1 MKLHQERHYFEWL
14 APLALQC
21 YGIAPESYGKSPLI
35 GWGKNKRKKIGMT
48 VEMRSLNLYKGRLGL
63 LLDFVCWKITFS
75 WNRTAR
81 IFQPWKWRRVG
92 SWDPFIWGVGQACFQ
107 GRSVQHI
114 NLSIPVYPYRDSMI
128 ESPRHPNLFPFVCF
142 PTNGWNFWSC
152 SWRWLDSQKYLD
164 LLGQLGMEFVLHRY
178 SWTQGSFFQFGAR
191 RQKKEFTSTKMIIS
205 TFCSMYTLEN

>member
-1 MKLHQERHYFEWL
+1 MLENNFFLKPNSEDFS
-14 APLALQC
+14 ALKME
-21 YGIAPESYGKSPLI
+21 ESWELGSFHL
-35 GWGKNKRKKIGMT
+35 G
-48 VEMRSLNLYKGRLGL
+48 GRPGL
-63 LLDFVCWKITFS
+63 FSGAKCPTF
-75 WNRTAR
+75 
-81 IFQPWKWRRVG
+81 F
-92 SWDPFIWGVGQACFQ
+92 
-107 GRSVQHI
+107 
-114 NLSIPVYPYRDSMI
+114 LSIPVYPYRDSMI